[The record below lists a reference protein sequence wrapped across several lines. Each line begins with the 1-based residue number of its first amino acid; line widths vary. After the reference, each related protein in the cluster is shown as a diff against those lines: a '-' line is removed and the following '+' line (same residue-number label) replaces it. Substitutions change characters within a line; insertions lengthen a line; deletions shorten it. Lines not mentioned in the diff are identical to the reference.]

1 MMIPFVAKYLILR
14 LIANGTTVAQIRI
27 QEGTFM
33 FENALHDAVVLLA
46 ILVIV
51 PMCAVTALRMIGKTK
66 RERRPLQNF
75 R

>member
-1 MMIPFVAKYLILR
+1 MAQR
-14 LIANGTTVAQIRI
+14 LLCVRI

-51 PMCAVTALRMIGKTK
+51 AMCAVTALRMIGKTK
-66 RERRPLQNF
+66 RQRRPLRNL
-75 R
+75 RCDAL

>member
-1 MMIPFVAKYLILR
+1 MIPFVAKYLIFR
-14 LIANGTTVAQIRI
+14 LFANGITVAQIRI